1 MSLRTRQE
9 QISDR
14 LTDYRLHPQDGLR
27 MLVGC
32 ESVCDPPKMQ
42 ECTRVQVLATLRML
56 SWVVGVQNDQKIEKS

>member
-1 MSLRTRQE
+1 
-9 QISDR
+9 
-14 LTDYRLHPQDGLR
+14 

-56 SWVVGVQNDQKIEKS
+56 SWVAGVQTDQQIEKS